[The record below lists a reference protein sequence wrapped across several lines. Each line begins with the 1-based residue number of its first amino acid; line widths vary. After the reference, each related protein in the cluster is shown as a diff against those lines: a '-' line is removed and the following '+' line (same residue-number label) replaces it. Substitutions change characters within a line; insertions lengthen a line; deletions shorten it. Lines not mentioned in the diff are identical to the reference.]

1 VAAAND
7 LGAGDPKRDK
17 PELEVGVLLD
27 VPTLNRG
34 ATGRERQAAA
44 GVARLDAQL
53 RLQKDR
59 ARLEVRDALSALEA
73 ARQRVEV
80 ARRELRLA
88 RELEQAEQTRF
99 ELGESTL
106 LFVNLREQTT
116 AEAAVREVDAL
127 SDYHKAVASLRA
139 AAALP

>member
-1 VAAAND
+1 V
-7 LGAGDPKRDK
+7 R
-17 PELEVGVLLD
+17 V
-27 VPTLNRG
+27 
-34 ATGRERQAAA
+34 
-44 GVARLDAQL
+44 
-53 RLQKDR
+53 
-59 ARLEVRDALSALEA
+59 EVRDALSALEA

-88 RELEQAEQTRF
+88 RELEQAEWSRF
-99 ELGESTL
+99 GLGESTL

-116 AEAAVREVDAL
+116 AEASVREVDAL